1 MPGTVSSI
9 IALRRKPILLTNLTW
24 DFASRTEKFLLFK
37 PPNKVQCGHRPA
49 FSNSSLLRFHELFE
63 VQEGEFPWQVSI
75 QISRKHLCGG
85 SIIHQWWVLTAA
97 HCFPRTLLEMALGNV
112 TVVMGTRIFSDVR
125 LERKQVQKIIIH
137 KDYKP
142 SHLDSDLSL
151 LLLATPVKFTNFK
164 MPICLQKKERI
175 WDRCWMAEWVTAY
188 EYDQHDNLNMYLQKM
203 RVLQISWRECS
214 KRVDQLSRNMVC
226 AWKEPG
232 TKGNCQ
238 GDSGAPMV
246 CTIHGTQRLFQ
257 VGVFSWGIRSGFRGR
272 PGMFVS
278 VAQFIPWIQEE
289 TEKERKAYT
298 ISGAWRSSLPHV
310 PQYPLLLGLG
320 SQMLL
325 VTIFTGDKSNH

>member
-1 MPGTVSSI
+1 MSTERRPCEEAARGWPSAHQGEMPGTDSSI

-63 VQEGEFPWQVSI
+63 VQE
-75 QISRKHLCGG
+75 
-85 SIIHQWWVLTAA
+85 
-97 HCFPRTLLEMALGNV
+97 EMALGNV

>member
-1 MPGTVSSI
+1 
-9 IALRRKPILLTNLTW
+9 
-24 DFASRTEKFLLFK
+24 
-37 PPNKVQCGHRPA
+37 
-49 FSNSSLLRFHELFE
+49 
-63 VQEGEFPWQVSI
+63 
-75 QISRKHLCGG
+75 
-85 SIIHQWWVLTAA
+85 
-97 HCFPRTLLEMALGNV
+97 
-112 TVVMGTRIFSDVR
+112 MGAKRFSDVH

-151 LLLATPVKFTNFK
+151 LLLATPVQFTNFK

-188 EYDQHDNLNMYLQKM
+188 EHGMSQGPTMPKL
-203 RVLQISWRECS
+203 RVMQISWRECS

-246 CTIHGTQRLFQ
+246 CTTRGTQRLFQ
-257 VGVFSWGIRSGFRGR
+257 VGVFSWGTRSGFRGR

-278 VAQFIPWIQEE
+278 VAQFIQWIQEE
-289 TEKERKAYT
+289 TEKEGKAYT
-298 ISGAWRSSLPHV
+298 ISGAWRSSLLHV
-310 PQYPLLLGLG
+310 PIYPLLLGLG
-320 SQMLL
+320 SQMFA
-325 VTIFTGDKSNH
+325 TMFTSDKSNH

>member
-1 MPGTVSSI
+1 MLQLLIPLLM
-9 IALRRKPILLTNLTW
+9 ALKGH
-24 DFASRTEKFLLFK
+24 AQEES
-37 PPNKVQCGHRPA
+37 VQCGHRPA

-97 HCFPRTLLEMALGNV
+97 HCFPRTLLEIALGNV

-125 LERKQVQKIIIH
+125 LERK
-137 KDYKP
+137 
-142 SHLDSDLSL
+142 
-151 LLLATPVKFTNFK
+151 
-164 MPICLQKKERI
+164 QKKERI

-238 GDSGAPMV
+238 VLGPCLRPSYPALLETVGHLWSVLSMEPRGSSKWVSSVGA
-246 CTIHGTQRLFQ
+246 
-257 VGVFSWGIRSGFRGR
+257 
-272 PGMFVS
+272 
-278 VAQFIPWIQEE
+278 
-289 TEKERKAYT
+289 
-298 ISGAWRSSLPHV
+298 
-310 PQYPLLLGLG
+310 
-320 SQMLL
+320 
-325 VTIFTGDKSNH
+325 